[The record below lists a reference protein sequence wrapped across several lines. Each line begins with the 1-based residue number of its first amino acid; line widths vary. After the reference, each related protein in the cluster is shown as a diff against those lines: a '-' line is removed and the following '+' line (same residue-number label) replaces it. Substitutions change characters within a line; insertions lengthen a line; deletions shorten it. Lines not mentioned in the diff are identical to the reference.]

1 MGSQHRQGF
10 PGSKRLVTHSI
21 RSETLW
27 RLEEGFG
34 QAGAKEKGKLKMVE
48 AGFSLDGYV
57 KMG

>member
-1 MGSQHRQGF
+1 MGSNYGQKF
-10 PGSKRLVTHSI
+10 PGSKRLLTHSI

-34 QAGAKEKGKLKMVE
+34 QAGGKEKGKLGMGK
-48 AGFSLDGYV
+48 APFSLDGYV